1 MLNAEKVA
9 GIFKLFSVGARV
21 RIVRALW
28 CRAMCVTELTSQ
40 LGISQEATSQHLRV
54 LRNAGVVWFQKRGF
68 NVYYS
73 LDKQNMAL
81 MYKSVGALFE
91 AGKTQGRRPV

>member
-1 MLNAEKVA
+1 MRDAEKLA

-21 RIVRALW
+21 RIVQALKR
-28 CRAMCVTELTSQ
+28 RAMCVTELTSQ

-54 LRNAGVVWFQKRGF
+54 LSNAGVVWFQKSGF

-73 LDKQNMAL
+73 LDKQNMAS
-81 MYKSVGALFE
+81 MYKSISALYRP
-91 AGKTQGRRPV
+91 GKR